1 MTTTK
6 KSTIVKDK
14 TNLKTTKKLSKKS
27 KNPVS
32 QKQTGSGKSPKNK
45 NKSTLQK
52 KDNVKPNKV
61 GKKQS
66 NVQEGGGDVCSRDLN
81 ELLTGNPMVLMGK
94 KGEVDFSKEMSNV
107 GQSFSKD
114 VMSSFGGIEKGW
126 DGSPGM
132 PPKFP
137 SGCVLM

>member
-6 KSTIVKDK
+6 KTTTVKDK
-14 TNLKTTKKLSKKS
+14 SNLKTTKKLSKKS

-45 NKSTLQK
+45 YISTLQK
-52 KDNVKPNKV
+52 IDNVKPNKV
-61 GKKQS
+61 GKKLS
-66 NVQEGGGDVCSRDLN
+66 NVQGGGRDVCSRDLN
-81 ELLTGNPMVLMGK
+81 ELLTGNPMVMTGK
-94 KGEVDFSKEMSNV
+94 GKTDFSKEMSNA

>member
-6 KSTIVKDK
+6 KTTTVKDK
-14 TNLKTTKKLSKKS
+14 SNLKTTKKLSKKS

-32 QKQTGSGKSPKNK
+32 QKQTGSGISPKNK
-45 NKSTLQK
+45 NISTLQK
-52 KDNVKPNKV
+52 TDNIKPNKV
-61 GKKQS
+61 GKKLS
-66 NVQEGGGDVCSRDLN
+66 NVQEGGSDVCSRDLN
-81 ELLTGNPMVLMGK
+81 ELLTGNPMVMTGK
-94 KGEVDFSKEMSNV
+94 GKTDFSKEMSNA

>member
-6 KSTIVKDK
+6 KTTTVKDK

-32 QKQTGSGKSPKNK
+32 QKQTRSGKSPKNK
-45 NKSTLQK
+45 NISTLQK
-52 KDNVKPNKV
+52 TDNIKPNKV
-61 GKKQS
+61 GKKLS
-66 NVQEGGGDVCSRDLN
+66 NVQEGGSDVCSRDLN
-81 ELLTGNPMVLMGK
+81 ELLTGNPMVMTGK
-94 KGEVDFSKEMSNV
+94 GKTDFSKEMSDA

>member
-6 KSTIVKDK
+6 KTTIVKDK
-14 TNLKTTKKLSKKS
+14 TSLKTTKKNNKKV
-27 KNPVS
+27 KNITS
-32 QKQTGSGKSPKNK
+32 QKQTESGKSPKNK
-45 NKSTLQK
+45 NISTLQK
-52 KDNVKPNKV
+52 TDNVKPNKV
-61 GKKQS
+61 GKKLS
-66 NVQEGGGDVCSRDLN
+66 NVQEGGSDVCSRDLN
-81 ELLTGNPMVLMGK
+81 ELLTGNPMVMTGK
-94 KGEVDFSKEMSNV
+94 GKTDFSKEMSAA